1 MMAADT
7 IESSGARRER
17 WTIARCSDGWRQWV
31 KCQLKEELYV

>member
-17 WTIARCSDGWRQWV
+17 WTIARCSDGWRQ
-31 KCQLKEELYV
+31 CGCGG